1 MRGRGCAVRCGRA
14 LVGACSALL
23 GMGRGEITCARKLS
37 PNVIAYVDRSGRRNS
52 GRYMAPAQPGLRFAA
67 SYRGRECVVRAPGPR
82 GTAPAGP
89 PRAERE
95 DDEDRDPRSDDE
107 IFVVPRKIRYA
118 LRARRRN
125 RWCVAR
131 SVPFV
136 IVYILFFRCVGR
148 SLRWLI
154 VRVRSDPCTCTVERS
169 TPTTT

>member
-1 MRGRGCAVRCGRA
+1 
-14 LVGACSALL
+14 
-23 GMGRGEITCARKLS
+23 
-37 PNVIAYVDRSGRRNS
+37 
-52 GRYMAPAQPGLRFAA
+52 MAPAQPGLRFAA

-125 RWCVAR
+125 VAR
-131 SVPFV
+131 RAFRSLLYLIIPVRRAFIALAYRSREIRSVHVHGRAVDSNDDVTTARENETRSTRAGESREASLRADP
-136 IVYILFFRCVGR
+136 GR
-148 SLRWLI
+148 SL
-154 VRVRSDPCTCTVERS
+154 
-169 TPTTT
+169 